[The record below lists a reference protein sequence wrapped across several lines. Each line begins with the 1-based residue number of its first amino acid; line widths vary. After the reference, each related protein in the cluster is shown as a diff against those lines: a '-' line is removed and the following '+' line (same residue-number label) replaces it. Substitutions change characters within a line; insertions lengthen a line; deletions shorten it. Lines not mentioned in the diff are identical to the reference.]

1 MPDTVSFLVV
11 ENTSLF
17 DMTNFGPKFFTF
29 SEWVTSVPQLCTR
42 LGWRRAGK
50 PISALYIQGHGVPG
64 FQSVGQGV
72 DGVDASGTLSIGL
85 DPGTRHLHEKT
96 AALLRGLRGAF
107 APGAIV
113 TLGGCQVA
121 AMTSITVDVPLEQ
134 VRADAKAAG
143 VPLAKWNVDERYPK
157 VPGTR
162 LLKDVS
168 EALGGV
174 AVQAGTE
181 NQRYLVPG
189 MSGTVWRC
197 TPAGCSNLG
206 SGWWSV
212 PK

>member
-1 MPDTVSFLVV
+1 MADTVSFLMV

-17 DMTNFGPKFFTF
+17 DMANFSPKFFSF
-29 SEWVTSVPQLCTR
+29 SEWVTSIPQLCTR
-42 LGWRRAGK
+42 LSWRRGGK
-50 PISALYIQGHGVPG
+50 LISQLYIQGHGVPG

-72 DGVDASGTLSIGL
+72 DGVDSSGLLSIGL
-85 DPGTRHLHEKT
+85 DPNTRELHEKT
-96 AALLRGLRGAF
+96 AMYLRGIRGFF
-107 APGAIV
+107 APGAVV

-121 AMTSITVDVPLEQ
+121 AMTDIPVEVTLEQ
-134 VRADAKAAG
+134 RQQDARAAG
-143 VPLAKWNVDERYPK
+143 VPVTKWGDDRYLR

-162 LLKDVS
+162 LLKGVS
-168 EALGGV
+168 TALGGV
-174 AVQAGTE
+174 EVQAGTD

-197 TPAGCSNLG
+197 TPESCRNLG

>member
-1 MPDTVSFLVV
+1 MVETVNFLMV
-11 ENTSLF
+11 ENTSFL
-17 DMTNFGPKFFTF
+17 DMANFSPKFFSF

-42 LGWRRAGK
+42 IGWRRGDK
-50 PISALYIQGHGVPG
+50 LISHLYIQGHGVPG

-72 DGVDASGTLSIGL
+72 DGVDGSGLVSIGL
-85 DPGTRHLHEKT
+85 DSNTGEIHDVT
-96 AALLRGLRGAF
+96 ARYLRGLRGYF
-107 APGAIV
+107 AADAIV

-121 AMTSITVDVPLEQ
+121 AMTTIPVQ
-134 VRADAKAAG
+134 VSLAQKRADAQAAG
-143 VPLAKWNVDERYPK
+143 VPLAKWTDDHYGK

-162 LLKDVS
+162 LLKGVS

-174 AVQAGTE
+174 AVQAATD
-181 NQRYLVPG
+181 NQRYLIPG

-197 TPAGCSNLG
+197 SPDACKNLG